1 MEDLE
6 EFIDQYYY
14 ECVMEGPADNP
25 NKRKKTDSATD
36 TQDLLSSEF
45 SVLESINK
53 KLEVL
58 GMLHQEIKDLKVS
71 LEFTYQQIS
80 DLQQNNAELRSTL
93 AAVASDVDLLKKEN
107 KLLKET
113 VLDVQ
118 SRSMRDNLI
127 ISGIPE
133 STPDNPEVQVKKF
146 MVTALKIPTETVN
159 NITFHRVHSLGPRG
173 GQRPRPIIAK
183 FEHYQQKMLVKSKG
197 RELKGTSFGMND
209 QFPREINE
217 RRKVLYPILKEHRQ
231 KGNRT
236 SLVVDKLYID
246 GQLFRHS
253 TTTPWLF

>member
-1 MEDLE
+1 
-6 EFIDQYYY
+6 
-14 ECVMEGPADNP
+14 MEGPADNP

-93 AAVASDVDLLKKEN
+93 AAVTSDVDLLKKEN
-107 KLLKET
+107 KLFKET

-159 NITFHRVHSLGPRG
+159 NITFHRVHRLGPRG
-173 GQRPRPIIAK
+173 G
-183 FEHYQQKMLVKSKG
+183 
-197 RELKGTSFGMND
+197 
-209 QFPREINE
+209 
-217 RRKVLYPILKEHRQ
+217 
-231 KGNRT
+231 
-236 SLVVDKLYID
+236 
-246 GQLFRHS
+246 
-253 TTTPWLF
+253 